1 MKMGTVLCCILS
13 LLFAQEASA
22 CSFALQMRT
31 LVEMDGSGMVPL
43 LLANRNQDLKRMYE
57 LFRRTDASLELMR
70 QVLGSHLKGMGAA
83 LVQGPELS
91 KEPVEWVH
99 RLLAE
104 KDKYDRWV
112 QQAQPAGCVSVAGGS
127 QDVLESECR

>member
-1 MKMGTVLCCILS
+1 MKMGTILCCILG
-13 LLFAQEASA
+13 LLLAQEVSA
-22 CSFALQMRT
+22 CSLALQMRT

-112 QQAQPAGCVSVAGGS
+112 QQASPAGCVSVAGRA
-127 QDVLESECR
+127 QDVLESECS

>member
-1 MKMGTVLCCILS
+1 
-13 LLFAQEASA
+13 
-22 CSFALQMRT
+22 
-31 LVEMDGSGMVPL
+31 MDGSGMVPL

-104 KDKYDRWV
+104 KDKYDRWE
-112 QQAQPAGCVSVAGGS
+112 QQMQPAGCV
-127 QDVLESECR
+127 

>member
-1 MKMGTVLCCILS
+1 MLVKMGIVLRSILE
-13 LLFAQEASA
+13 LLFASEPSA
-22 CSFALQMRT
+22 CITSLQMRT

-43 LLANRNQDLKRMYE
+43 LLADRNQDLKRMYE
-57 LFRRTDASLELMR
+57 LFRRTDASLDLMR

-83 LVQGPELS
+83 MVQGPELS

-104 KDKYDRWV
+104 KDKYDRWER
-112 QQAQPAGCVSVAGGS
+112 QGSLLVA
-127 QDVLESECR
+127 